1 MLISFR
7 KCIFIVD
14 DIMSKS
20 SSLINICLF
29 LSVFF
34 CFDRVEIKNWI
45 ETNKLL
51 TANLQLLE
59 TPIASDL
66 LNKVQLST

>member
-1 MLISFR
+1 
-7 KCIFIVD
+7 
-14 DIMSKS
+14 MSKS